1 MTVNIKIF
9 NEIKSLLSNYKNSKL
24 LVVSKNRSRED
35 IERLMIDG
43 ANLFG
48 ENRVQEAKSKFT
60 SELYEKYNY
69 ELHLI
74 GPLQSNKTEDALKIF
89 DTIQTIDR
97 RKLVD
102 TISKLKNKIQFKTKS
117 FYIQINIGEEEQKS
131 GISLN
136 ELNNLY
142 DYCLEKN
149 LNIVGLMCI
158 PPFNSDANFYFN
170 KMRDIKDKLN
180 NKLLLSMGMSDD
192 YETALK
198 CGSNMIR
205 IGSKIFK

>member
-9 NEIKSLLSNYKNSKL
+9 NEITSLLSNYKNSKL

-131 GISLN
+131 GIKLK

-142 DYCLEKN
+142 NYSLEKN

-158 PPFNSDANFYFN
+158 PPLNSDVNFYFN
-170 KMRDIKDKLN
+170 KMLETKDKLN
-180 NKLLLSMGMSDD
+180 NKLLLSMGMSND

>member
-9 NEIKSLLSNYKNSKL
+9 NEITSLLSNYKNSKL

-48 ENRVQEAKSKFT
+48 ENRVQEAKGKFT

-102 TISKLKNKIQFKTKS
+102 TIFKLKNKIQFKTKS

-131 GISLN
+131 GIKLN

-142 DYCLEKN
+142 NYSLEKN

-158 PPFNSDANFYFN
+158 PPLNSDVNFYFN
-170 KMRDIKDKLN
+170 KMLEIKDKLN

>member
-1 MTVNIKIF
+1 MTINNK
-9 NEIKSLLSNYKNSKL
+9 NYSKIKSLLTNYKDTKL
-24 LVVSKNRSRED
+24 LIVSKNRSVTD
-35 IERLMIDG
+35 IESLMKDG

-60 SELYEKYNY
+60 NDLLKYNFK
-69 ELHLI
+69 LHLI
-74 GPLQSNKTEDALKIF
+74 GPLQSNKAEDALTIF

-97 RKLVD
+97 YKLID
-102 TISKLKNKIQFKTKS
+102 TIAKLKEKKTFKTKS
-117 FYIQINIGEEEQKS
+117 FYIQINIGEEKQKS
-131 GISLN
+131 GVLLS
-136 ELNNLY
+136 ELENLY
-142 DYCLEKN
+142 NYSLEKN

-158 PPFNSDANFYFN
+158 PPLNSDVNFYFN
-170 KMRDIKDKLN
+170 KMLEIKDKLN
-180 NKLLLSMGMSDD
+180 NKLLLSMGMSGD

>member
-1 MTVNIKIF
+1 MSV
-9 NEIKSLLSNYKNSKL
+9 YKNSKL

-48 ENRVQEAKSKFT
+48 ENRVQEAEAKFT

-97 RKLVD
+97 YKLVD
-102 TISKLKNKIQFKTKS
+102 TISKFKNKIQFKTKS
-117 FYIQINIGEEEQKS
+117 FYIQINIGEEKQKS
-131 GISLN
+131 GISFTD
-136 ELNNLY
+136 LNNLY
-142 DYCLEKN
+142 NYSLEKN

-158 PPFNSDANFYFN
+158 PPLNSDPDFYFN
-170 KMRDIKDKLN
+170 KMQEIKNKLN
-180 NKLLLSMGMSDD
+180 DKLLLSMGMSND
-192 YETALK
+192 YEIALK
-198 CGSNMIR
+198 CGSNLIR
-205 IGSKIFK
+205 IGSKIFT

>member
-9 NEIKSLLSNYKNSKL
+9 NEITSLLSNYKNSKL

-131 GISLN
+131 GIKLK

-142 DYCLEKN
+142 NYSLEKN

-158 PPFNSDANFYFN
+158 PPLNSDVNFYFN
-170 KMRDIKDKLN
+170 KMLETKNKLN

>member
-1 MTVNIKIF
+1 LTVNIKIF
-9 NEIKSLLSNYKNSKL
+9 NEITSLLSNYKNSKL

-131 GISLN
+131 GIKLK

-142 DYCLEKN
+142 NYSLEKN

-158 PPFNSDANFYFN
+158 PPLNSDVNFYFN
-170 KMRDIKDKLN
+170 KMLETKDKLN
-180 NKLLLSMGMSDD
+180 NKLLLSMGMSND

>member
-9 NEIKSLLSNYKNSKL
+9 SEITSLLSNYKNSKL
-24 LVVSKNRSRED
+24 LVVSKNRSKED
-35 IERLMIDG
+35 IESLMING

-60 SELYEKYNY
+60 SELYQKYNY

-97 RKLVD
+97 YKLVD
-102 TISKLKNKIQFKTKS
+102 TISKLKNKIPFKTQS
-117 FYIQINIGEEEQKS
+117 FYIQINIGEEKQKS

-142 DYCLEKN
+142 NY
-149 LNIVGLMCI
+149 
-158 PPFNSDANFYFN
+158 S
-170 KMRDIKDKLN
+170 IKK
-180 NKLLLSMGMSDD
+180 
-192 YETALK
+192 
-198 CGSNMIR
+198 
-205 IGSKIFK
+205 FKYRWTDVHSSS

>member
-48 ENRVQEAKSKFT
+48 ENRVQEAMGKFT

-102 TISKLKNKIQFKTKS
+102 TIFKLKNKIQFKTKS

-131 GISLN
+131 GIKLN

-142 DYCLEKN
+142 NYSLEKN

-158 PPFNSDANFYFN
+158 PPLNSDVNFYFN
-170 KMRDIKDKLN
+170 KMLEIKDKLN

>member
-1 MTVNIKIF
+1 MSV
-9 NEIKSLLSNYKNSKL
+9 YKNSKL

-48 ENRVQEAKSKFT
+48 ENRVQEAEAKFT
-60 SELYEKYNY
+60 TELYEKYNY

-97 RKLVD
+97 YKLVD
-102 TISKLKNKIQFKTKS
+102 TISKFKNKIQFKTKS
-117 FYIQINIGEEEQKS
+117 FYIQINIGEEKQKS
-131 GISLN
+131 GISFTD
-136 ELNNLY
+136 LNNLY
-142 DYCLEKN
+142 NYSLEKN

-158 PPFNSDANFYFN
+158 PPLNSDPDFYFN
-170 KMRDIKDKLN
+170 KMQEIKNKLN
-180 NKLLLSMGMSDD
+180 DKLLLSMGMSND
-192 YETALK
+192 YEIALK
-198 CGSNMIR
+198 CGSNLIR
-205 IGSKIFK
+205 IGSKIFT

>member
-1 MTVNIKIF
+1 MTVNIKFF
-9 NEIKSLLSNYKNSKL
+9 NEITSLLSDYKNSKL
-24 LVVSKNRSRED
+24 LVVSKNRAKED
-35 IERLMIDG
+35 IERLMIEG
-43 ANLFG
+43 AKLFG

-60 SELYEKYNY
+60 SELYKKYNY

-97 RKLVD
+97 LKLVD
-102 TISKLKNKIQFKTKS
+102 TISKLKNKIQLKTKS

-142 DYCLEKN
+142 DYSLEKN

-158 PPFNSDANFYFN
+158 PPLNSDAIFYFN

-180 NKLLLSMGMSDD
+180 NKLLLSMGMSGD

>member
-1 MTVNIKIF
+1 MSV
-9 NEIKSLLSNYKNSKL
+9 YKNSKL

-48 ENRVQEAKSKFT
+48 ENRVQEAEAKFT
-60 SELYEKYNY
+60 IELYQKYNY

-97 RKLVD
+97 YKLVD
-102 TISKLKNKIQFKTKS
+102 TISKFKNKIQFKTKS
-117 FYIQINIGEEEQKS
+117 FYIQINIGEEKQKS
-131 GISLN
+131 GISFTD
-136 ELNNLY
+136 LNNLY
-142 DYCLEKN
+142 NYSLEKN

-158 PPFNSDANFYFN
+158 PPLNSDPDFYFN
-170 KMRDIKDKLN
+170 KMQEIKNKLN
-180 NKLLLSMGMSDD
+180 DKLLLSMGMSND
-192 YETALK
+192 YEIALK
-198 CGSNMIR
+198 CGSNLIR
-205 IGSKIFK
+205 IGSKIFT

>member
-48 ENRVQEAKSKFT
+48 ENRVQEAKGKFT

-102 TISKLKNKIQFKTKS
+102 TIFKLKNKIQFKTKS

-131 GISLN
+131 GIKLN

-142 DYCLEKN
+142 NYSLEKN

-158 PPFNSDANFYFN
+158 PPLNSDVNFYFN
-170 KMRDIKDKLN
+170 KMLEIKDKLN

>member
-1 MTVNIKIF
+1 MSV
-9 NEIKSLLSNYKNSKL
+9 YKNSKL

-48 ENRVQEAKSKFT
+48 ENRVQEAEAKFT
-60 SELYEKYNY
+60 IELYEKYNY

-97 RKLVD
+97 YKLVD
-102 TISKLKNKIQFKTKS
+102 TISKFKNKIQFKTKS
-117 FYIQINIGEEEQKS
+117 FYIQINIGEEKQKS
-131 GISLN
+131 GISFTD
-136 ELNNLY
+136 LNNLY
-142 DYCLEKN
+142 NYSLEKN

-158 PPFNSDANFYFN
+158 PPLNSDPDFYFN
-170 KMRDIKDKLN
+170 KMQEIKNKLN
-180 NKLLLSMGMSDD
+180 DKLLLSMGMSND
-192 YETALK
+192 YEIALK
-198 CGSNMIR
+198 CGSNLIR
-205 IGSKIFK
+205 IGSKIFT

>member
-158 PPFNSDANFYFN
+158 TPLNSDVNFYFN
-170 KMRDIKDKLN
+170 KMLEIKDKLN

>member
-48 ENRVQEAKSKFT
+48 ENRVQEAMGKFT

-97 RKLVD
+97 LKLVD
-102 TISKLKNKIQFKTKS
+102 TISKLKNKIQLKTKS

-136 ELNNLY
+136 ELNYLY
-142 DYCLEKN
+142 NYSLEKN

-158 PPFNSDANFYFN
+158 PPLNSDAKFYFN

>member
-1 MTVNIKIF
+1 
-9 NEIKSLLSNYKNSKL
+9 
-24 LVVSKNRSRED
+24 
-35 IERLMIDG
+35 MIDG

-131 GISLN
+131 GISP
-136 ELNNLY
+136 ESVKDFY
-142 DYCLEKN
+142 QMSISEN
-149 LNIVGLMCI
+149 LNIIGLMCI
-158 PPFNSDANFYFN
+158 PPFEKNSRDYFN
-170 KMRDIKDKLN
+170 KMNEIKESIDTKL
-180 NKLLLSMGMSDD
+180 KLSMGMSDD
-192 YETALK
+192 YKIALE
-198 CGSNMIR
+198 CNSDLIRVGSR
-205 IGSKIFK
+205 IFK